1 MKLHMHNPP
10 SANQTHLSRHAQS
23 VKKNA
28 WNHHKTSNISIYTG
42 LENKQQLACTGDAFF
57 HVCIWGEFKPI
68 ALRWR
73 SSFAQASECSCACN
87 IGTGHLRQRSSFAG
101 FTGCL
106 RVMASI
112 LNYPFIYLLLA
123 SPSMLEKDPIFLAKK
138 IQLHIW
144 YWLQCNRSF
153 SERLAADSMTWWD
166 QSFLGSPIH
175 CSCSYDVAHPRSLGI
190 LHVCPY
196 MTLYEEVCAVVHRND
211 IAVGGSGDQSTLG
224 VFAPAL
230 QVTVN
235 VLWPSNPHSAPV
247 TMQHW
252 LVITRA
258 GNGQQ
263 AKK

>member
-1 MKLHMHNPP
+1 MSKNTWI
-10 SANQTHLSRHAQS
+10 SN
-23 VKKNA
+23 KKDS
-28 WNHHKTSNISIYTG
+28 WNISFNTG
-42 LENKQQLACTGDAFF
+42 LEKKQQLACTVDALFN
-57 HVCIWGEFKPI
+57 VCICGEFKRI

-73 SSFAQASECSCACN
+73 SSFAQASGCSCACN

-123 SPSMLEKDPIFLAKK
+123 SSSMLEKDPMFWRKK
-138 IQLHIW
+138 NQLHIW

-175 CSCSYDVAHPRSLGI
+175 CSCSYDVAHPRSLGVL

-196 MTLYEEVCAVVHRND
+196 MTLYEEYAQLY
-211 IAVGGSGDQSTLG
+211 IG
-224 VFAPAL
+224 
-230 QVTVN
+230 
-235 VLWPSNPHSAPV
+235 
-247 TMQHW
+247 M
-252 LVITRA
+252 I
-258 GNGQQ
+258 
-263 AKK
+263 